1 MADIV
6 QSFFVVKN
14 IFNYIKISYFNM
26 NVSSVNIFN
35 RPTALH
41 GPRKYTELANDVP
54 NRVHKELYNAAIE
67 KLIDDLDNYTDVN
80 DVIKKDDK
88 VNWTDL
94 IISIIEMPYTEYWR
108 ASDVVITFRYFPKP
122 KPESNEK
129 QIPKL
134 KKFTFDL
141 TPYWGN
147 CYTKDTYNSSAVKF
161 DKNIP
166 NDTEIVKYD
175 YIRGRAVVR
184 SKLEDIE
191 YDVDFDEINNTDV
204 ESEDVRLPF
213 DTFTRLVNIN
223 L

>member
-1 MADIV
+1 MADTV

-26 NVSSVNIFN
+26 DVSSVNIFN

-80 DVIKKDDK
+80 DVIKKDKD

-108 ASDVVITFRYFPKP
+108 ASDVVITFRYFPKSG
-122 KPESNEK
+122 SNEK

>member
-1 MADIV
+1 MADTV

-26 NVSSVNIFN
+26 DVSSVNIFN

-54 NRVHKELYNAAIE
+54 YRVHKELYNAAIE

-80 DVIKKDDK
+80 EVIDKPDDAS
-88 VNWTDL
+88 WTDL

-108 ASDVVITFRYFPKP
+108 ASDVVITFRYFHKS
-122 KPESNEK
+122 ESTG
-129 QIPKL
+129 QMIPKL

>member
-26 NVSSVNIFN
+26 DVSSVNIFN

-80 DVIKKDDK
+80 DVIKKPDGAS
-88 VNWTDL
+88 WTDL

-108 ASDVVITFRYFPKP
+108 ASDVVITFRYFKRN
-122 KPESNEK
+122 SND
-129 QIPKL
+129 QMVPKL

-147 CYTKDTYNSSAVKF
+147 CYTKDIYNSSAVKF

>member
-1 MADIV
+1 M
-6 QSFFVVKN
+6 
-14 IFNYIKISYFNM
+14 
-26 NVSSVNIFN
+26 NIFN

-80 DVIKKDDK
+80 DVIKKDKD

-108 ASDVVITFRYFPKP
+108 ASDVVITFRYFHKS
-122 KPESNEK
+122 ESTG
-129 QIPKL
+129 QIIPKL

-141 TPYWGN
+141 NPYWGN
-147 CYTKDTYNSSAVKF
+147 CYTKDIYNSSAVKF

>member
-1 MADIV
+1 M
-6 QSFFVVKN
+6 
-14 IFNYIKISYFNM
+14 
-26 NVSSVNIFN
+26 NIFN

-80 DVIKKDDK
+80 DVIKKDKD

-108 ASDVVITFRYFPKP
+108 ASDVVITFRYFKRN
-122 KPESNEK
+122 SND
-129 QIPKL
+129 QMVPKL

-147 CYTKDTYNSSAVKF
+147 CYTKDIYNSSAVKF

>member
-26 NVSSVNIFN
+26 DVSSVNIFN

-80 DVIKKDDK
+80 DVIQKDNN

-108 ASDVVITFRYFPKP
+108 ASDVVITFRYFKRN
-122 KPESNEK
+122 SND
-129 QIPKL
+129 QMVPKL

>member
-14 IFNYIKISYFNM
+14 IFNYIKISYLNM
-26 NVSSVNIFN
+26 DVSSVNIFN

-80 DVIKKDDK
+80 GVIEKPEGAS
-88 VNWTDL
+88 WTDL

-108 ASDVVITFRYFPKP
+108 ASDVVITFRYFHKS
-122 KPESNEK
+122 ESTG
-129 QIPKL
+129 QMIPKL

-147 CYTKDTYNSSAVKF
+147 CYTKDIYNSSAVKF

>member
-26 NVSSVNIFN
+26 DVSSVNIFN

-80 DVIKKDDK
+80 DVIQKDDN

-108 ASDVVITFRYFPKP
+108 ASDVVITFRYFKLNP
-122 KPESNEK
+122 NG
-129 QIPKL
+129 QMIPKL

-147 CYTKDTYNSSAVKF
+147 CYTKDIYNSSAVKF

>member
-1 MADIV
+1 M
-6 QSFFVVKN
+6 
-14 IFNYIKISYFNM
+14 
-26 NVSSVNIFN
+26 NIFN

-67 KLIDDLDNYTDVN
+67 KLINDLDNYTDVN
-80 DVIKKDDK
+80 DVIKKDKD

-108 ASDVVITFRYFPKP
+108 ASDVVITFRYFHKS
-122 KPESNEK
+122 ESTG
-129 QIPKL
+129 QIIPKL

-147 CYTKDTYNSSAVKF
+147 CYTKDIYNSSAVKF

>member
-1 MADIV
+1 M
-6 QSFFVVKN
+6 
-14 IFNYIKISYFNM
+14 
-26 NVSSVNIFN
+26 NIFN

-67 KLIDDLDNYTDVN
+67 KLIVDLDNYTDVN
-80 DVIKKDDK
+80 DVIKKDKD

-108 ASDVVITFRYFPKP
+108 ASDVVITFRYFAKS
-122 KPESNEK
+122 ESTG
-129 QIPKL
+129 QMIPKL

-147 CYTKDTYNSSAVKF
+147 CYTKDIYNSSAVKF

>member
-1 MADIV
+1 
-6 QSFFVVKN
+6 
-14 IFNYIKISYFNM
+14 M

-35 RPTALH
+35 KPNALH

-54 NRVHKELYNAAIE
+54 NKVHKELYNAAIE
-67 KLIDDLDNYTDVN
+67 KLINDLDNYIDVN
-80 DVIKKDDK
+80 EVIKKPNDA
-88 VNWTDL
+88 NWTDL
-94 IISIIEMPYTEYWR
+94 IISMIEVPYTEYWR
-108 ASDVVITFRYFPKP
+108 ASDVVITFRYFV
-122 KPESNEK
+122 EINGK
-129 QIPKL
+129 QVPKL

-147 CYTKDTYNSSAVKF
+147 CYTKDIYNSSDVKF

-191 YDVDFDEINNTDV
+191 YDVDFDEINNKDV
-204 ESEDVRLPF
+204 ESEDVKLPF

>member
-26 NVSSVNIFN
+26 DVSSVNIFN

-80 DVIKKDDK
+80 GVIVKPEGAS
-88 VNWTDL
+88 WTDL

>member
-1 MADIV
+1 M
-6 QSFFVVKN
+6 
-14 IFNYIKISYFNM
+14 
-26 NVSSVNIFN
+26 NIFN

-80 DVIKKDDK
+80 DVIDK
-88 VNWTDL
+88 PEGASWTDL

-108 ASDVVITFRYFPKP
+108 ASDVVITFRYFPKS
-122 KPESNEK
+122 ESNER
-129 QIPKL
+129 QVPKL

-147 CYTKDTYNSSAVKF
+147 CYTKDIYNSSAVKF

>member
-14 IFNYIKISYFNM
+14 IFNYIKISYLNM
-26 NVSSVNIFN
+26 DVSSVNIFN

-80 DVIKKDDK
+80 DVIQKDDN

-108 ASDVVITFRYFPKP
+108 ASDVVITFRYFKRN
-122 KPESNEK
+122 SND
-129 QIPKL
+129 QMVPKL

-147 CYTKDTYNSSAVKF
+147 CYTKDIYNSSAVKF

>member
-1 MADIV
+1 MADTV

-26 NVSSVNIFN
+26 DVSSVNIFN

-54 NRVHKELYNAAIE
+54 YRVHKELYNAAIE

-80 DVIKKDDK
+80 EVIDKPDDAS
-88 VNWTDL
+88 WTDL

-108 ASDVVITFRYFPKP
+108 ASDVVITFRYFKQN
-122 KPESNEK
+122 SNG
-129 QIPKL
+129 QMIPKL

-147 CYTKDTYNSSAVKF
+147 CYTKDIYNSSAVKF

>member
-26 NVSSVNIFN
+26 DVSSVNIFN

-67 KLIDDLDNYTDVN
+67 KLIVDLDNYTDVN
-80 DVIKKDDK
+80 DVIQKDDN

-108 ASDVVITFRYFPKP
+108 ASDVVITFRYFKRNP
-122 KPESNEK
+122 NG
-129 QIPKL
+129 QMIPKL

-147 CYTKDTYNSSAVKF
+147 CYTKDIYNSSAVKF

>member
-1 MADIV
+1 MD
-6 QSFFVVKN
+6 
-14 IFNYIKISYFNM
+14 
-26 NVSSVNIFN
+26 VSSVNIFN

-80 DVIKKDDK
+80 DVIKKDKD

-108 ASDVVITFRYFPKP
+108 ASDVVITFRYFPKS
-122 KPESNEK
+122 ESNER
-129 QIPKL
+129 QVPKL

>member
-26 NVSSVNIFN
+26 DVSSVNIFN

-80 DVIKKDDK
+80 DVIKKDKD

-108 ASDVVITFRYFPKP
+108 ASDVVITFRYFKQN
-122 KPESNEK
+122 SNG
-129 QIPKL
+129 QMIPKL

-147 CYTKDTYNSSAVKF
+147 CYTKDIYNSSAVKF

>member
-1 MADIV
+1 
-6 QSFFVVKN
+6 
-14 IFNYIKISYFNM
+14 
-26 NVSSVNIFN
+26 
-35 RPTALH
+35 
-41 GPRKYTELANDVP
+41 
-54 NRVHKELYNAAIE
+54 
-67 KLIDDLDNYTDVN
+67 
-80 DVIKKDDK
+80 
-88 VNWTDL
+88 
-94 IISIIEMPYTEYWR
+94 MPYTEYWR
-108 ASDVVITFRYFPKP
+108 ASDVVITFRYFKQN
-122 KPESNEK
+122 SNG
-129 QIPKL
+129 QMIPKL

-147 CYTKDTYNSSAVKF
+147 CYTKDIYNSSAVKF

>member
-26 NVSSVNIFN
+26 DVSSVNIFN

-108 ASDVVITFRYFPKP
+108 ASDVVITFRYFKQN
-122 KPESNEK
+122 SNG
-129 QIPKL
+129 QMIPKL

-147 CYTKDTYNSSAVKF
+147 CYTKDIYNSSAVKF

-213 DTFTRLVNIN
+213 DTFTRLMNIN

>member
-1 MADIV
+1 M
-6 QSFFVVKN
+6 
-14 IFNYIKISYFNM
+14 
-26 NVSSVNIFN
+26 NIFN

-80 DVIKKDDK
+80 DVIKKPDGAS
-88 VNWTDL
+88 WTDL

>member
-1 MADIV
+1 M
-6 QSFFVVKN
+6 
-14 IFNYIKISYFNM
+14 
-26 NVSSVNIFN
+26 NIFN

-108 ASDVVITFRYFPKP
+108 ASDVVITFRYFHKS
-122 KPESNEK
+122 ESTG
-129 QIPKL
+129 QMIPKL

-147 CYTKDTYNSSAVKF
+147 CYTKDIYNSSAVKF

>member
-26 NVSSVNIFN
+26 DVSSVNIFN

-67 KLIDDLDNYTDVN
+67 KLINDLDNYTDVN
-80 DVIKKDDK
+80 DVIKKDKD

-108 ASDVVITFRYFPKP
+108 ASDVVITFRYFHKS
-122 KPESNEK
+122 ESTG
-129 QIPKL
+129 QMIPKL

-147 CYTKDTYNSSAVKF
+147 CYTKDIYNSSAVKF

>member
-1 MADIV
+1 MD
-6 QSFFVVKN
+6 
-14 IFNYIKISYFNM
+14 
-26 NVSSVNIFN
+26 VSSVNIFN

-80 DVIKKDDK
+80 EVIEKPDDAS
-88 VNWTDL
+88 WTDL

-108 ASDVVITFRYFPKP
+108 ASDVVITFRYFKP
-122 KPESNEK
+122 NSNG
-129 QIPKL
+129 QLVPKL

-147 CYTKDTYNSSAVKF
+147 CYTKDIYNSSAVKF

>member
-1 MADIV
+1 MV

-26 NVSSVNIFN
+26 DVSSVNIFN

-80 DVIKKDDK
+80 EVIEKPDDAS
-88 VNWTDL
+88 WTDL

-108 ASDVVITFRYFPKP
+108 ASDVVITFRYFKP
-122 KPESNEK
+122 NSNG
-129 QIPKL
+129 QLVPKL

-147 CYTKDTYNSSAVKF
+147 CYTKDIYNSSAVKF

>member
-1 MADIV
+1 MTDIV

-26 NVSSVNIFN
+26 DVSSVNIFN

-80 DVIKKDDK
+80 DVIQKDDN

-122 KPESNEK
+122 KPESND
-129 QIPKL
+129 QMVPKL

-147 CYTKDTYNSSAVKF
+147 CYTKDIYNSSAVKF

>member
-1 MADIV
+1 M
-6 QSFFVVKN
+6 
-14 IFNYIKISYFNM
+14 
-26 NVSSVNIFN
+26 NIFN

-80 DVIKKDDK
+80 DVIQKDK
-88 VNWTDL
+88 NVNWTDL

-108 ASDVVITFRYFPKP
+108 ASDVVITFRYFKRN
-122 KPESNEK
+122 SND
-129 QIPKL
+129 QMVPKL

-147 CYTKDTYNSSAVKF
+147 CYTKDIYNSSAVKF

>member
-26 NVSSVNIFN
+26 DVSSVNIFN

-80 DVIKKDDK
+80 DVIKKDKD

-108 ASDVVITFRYFPKP
+108 ASDVVITFRYFPKS
-122 KPESNEK
+122 ESNEK

-147 CYTKDTYNSSAVKF
+147 CYTKDIYNSSAVKF

>member
-1 MADIV
+1 M
-6 QSFFVVKN
+6 
-14 IFNYIKISYFNM
+14 
-26 NVSSVNIFN
+26 NIFN

-80 DVIKKDDK
+80 DVIQKDDN

-108 ASDVVITFRYFPKP
+108 ASDVVITFRYFKRN
-122 KPESNEK
+122 SND
-129 QIPKL
+129 QMVPKL

>member
-1 MADIV
+1 MD
-6 QSFFVVKN
+6 
-14 IFNYIKISYFNM
+14 
-26 NVSSVNIFN
+26 VSSVNIFN

-80 DVIKKDDK
+80 DVIKKDKD

-147 CYTKDTYNSSAVKF
+147 CYTKDIYNSSAVKF

>member
-1 MADIV
+1 MADTV

-26 NVSSVNIFN
+26 DVSSVNIFN

-67 KLIDDLDNYTDVN
+67 KLINDLDNYTDVN
-80 DVIKKDDK
+80 DVIKKDKD

-108 ASDVVITFRYFPKP
+108 ASDVVITFRYFPKS
-122 KPESNEK
+122 ESNEK

-147 CYTKDTYNSSAVKF
+147 CYTKDIYNSSAVKF

>member
-1 MADIV
+1 M
-6 QSFFVVKN
+6 
-14 IFNYIKISYFNM
+14 
-26 NVSSVNIFN
+26 NIFN

-80 DVIKKDDK
+80 DVIKKPDGTS
-88 VNWTDL
+88 WTDL

-108 ASDVVITFRYFPKP
+108 ASDVVITFRYFPKS
-122 KPESNEK
+122 ESNER
-129 QIPKL
+129 QVPKL

-147 CYTKDTYNSSAVKF
+147 CYTKDIYNSSAVKF

>member
-1 MADIV
+1 MADTV

-26 NVSSVNIFN
+26 DVSSVNIFN

-54 NRVHKELYNAAIE
+54 YRVHKELYDAAIE

-80 DVIKKDDK
+80 EGIDKPDDAS
-88 VNWTDL
+88 WTDL

-108 ASDVVITFRYFPKP
+108 ASDVVITFRYFKQN
-122 KPESNEK
+122 SNG
-129 QIPKL
+129 QMIPKL

-147 CYTKDTYNSSAVKF
+147 CYTKDIYNSSAVKF

>member
-14 IFNYIKISYFNM
+14 IFNYIKISYLNM
-26 NVSSVNIFN
+26 DVSSVNIFN

-80 DVIKKDDK
+80 GIIKKPDGTS
-88 VNWTDL
+88 WTDL

-108 ASDVVITFRYFPKP
+108 ASDVVITFRYFKQN
-122 KPESNEK
+122 SNG
-129 QIPKL
+129 QMVPKL

-147 CYTKDTYNSSAVKF
+147 CYTKDIYNSSAVKF

>member
-26 NVSSVNIFN
+26 DVSSVNIFN

-67 KLIDDLDNYTDVN
+67 KLINDLDNYTDVN

-108 ASDVVITFRYFPKP
+108 ASDVVITFRYFHKS
-122 KPESNEK
+122 ESTG
-129 QIPKL
+129 QMIPKL

-147 CYTKDTYNSSAVKF
+147 CYTKDIYNSSAVKF

>member
-1 MADIV
+1 MD
-6 QSFFVVKN
+6 
-14 IFNYIKISYFNM
+14 
-26 NVSSVNIFN
+26 VSSVNIFN

-80 DVIKKDDK
+80 DVIKKDKD

-129 QIPKL
+129 QVPKL

-147 CYTKDTYNSSAVKF
+147 CYTKDIYNSSAVKF

>member
-1 MADIV
+1 MD
-6 QSFFVVKN
+6 
-14 IFNYIKISYFNM
+14 
-26 NVSSVNIFN
+26 VSSVNIFN

-80 DVIKKDDK
+80 DVIKKDKD

-108 ASDVVITFRYFPKP
+108 ASDVVITFRYFPKS
-122 KPESNEK
+122 ESTG
-129 QIPKL
+129 QMIPKL

-147 CYTKDTYNSSAVKF
+147 CYTKDIYNSSAVKF

>member
-26 NVSSVNIFN
+26 DVSSVNIFN

-67 KLIDDLDNYTDVN
+67 NLIDDLDNYTDVN

-108 ASDVVITFRYFPKP
+108 ASDVVITFRYFPKS
-122 KPESNEK
+122 ESNEK

>member
-26 NVSSVNIFN
+26 DVSSVNIFN

-67 KLIDDLDNYTDVN
+67 KLINDLDNYTDVN
-80 DVIKKDDK
+80 DVIKKDKD

-108 ASDVVITFRYFPKP
+108 ASDVVITFRYFVKS
-122 KPESNEK
+122 ESTG
-129 QIPKL
+129 QMIPKL

-147 CYTKDTYNSSAVKF
+147 CYTKDIYNSSAVKF

>member
-1 MADIV
+1 MTDIV

-26 NVSSVNIFN
+26 DVSSVNIFN

-80 DVIKKDDK
+80 EVIDKPDDAS
-88 VNWTDL
+88 WTDL

-108 ASDVVITFRYFPKP
+108 ASDVVITFRYFKQN
-122 KPESNEK
+122 SNGHM
-129 QIPKL
+129 IPKL

-147 CYTKDTYNSSAVKF
+147 CYTKDIYNSSAVKF